1 MYGIWAENETG
12 LLLQCQGSYK
22 AKKDTDLKNK
32 NKKIQNRN
40 EKREAITYNTVGW
53 NVEGVRTRF

>member
-1 MYGIWAENETG
+1 MPG
-12 LLLQCQGSYK
+12 LTQG
-22 AKKDTDLKNK
+22 KKGHKNLKNEK
-32 NKKIQNRN
+32 KKIQNRN